1 MVGLAEVLSGH
12 HLLPQAPE
20 HDQELEPCRVQEQ
33 CRDREKDSGTRSLNL
48 ANIRRSA
55 LFSRHRRRWRRGP
68 GRSAPRRHRKPAK
81 GLINNMRRQRQ
92 SWPSALVRRL
102 LNCPS
107 APRAQASGPFD
118 MRGIRAAP
126 FGKLARSRRPD
137 SGYPGDT
144 ALSRLIGAP
153 DAHQRDMGAANCRA
167 SCCARFSWRGRRGG
181 RLRGRAHRAGQPG
194 RSPSASGAA
203 SFFSTS

>member
-1 MVGLAEVLSGH
+1 M
-12 HLLPQAPE
+12 
-20 HDQELEPCRVQEQ
+20 
-33 CRDREKDSGTRSLNL
+33 N
-48 ANIRRSA
+48 
-55 LFSRHRRRWRRGP
+55 
-68 GRSAPRRHRKPAK
+68 RKPAK

-153 DAHQRDMGAANCRA
+153 DAHQRDLGAANCRA
-167 SCCARFSWRGRRGG
+167 SCCAQFSWHGRRGG
-181 RLRGRAHRAGQPG
+181 RLRGRAHCLRQPASARPSGSATPPPSARRACRGGQRTPVAPAPILVPGDTDVPARPRPGNQDVHHPRAGRRDSSQPTDRSA
-194 RSPSASGAA
+194 RSPRLRRRAHPASGRR
-203 SFFSTS
+203 